1 ALAEETAFRNSTLQA
16 SYLIFACRALGLDTG
31 PMSGFDR
38 QKVVEVFFTGTS
50 LKSNLLINIG
60 YGDSNNLYG
69 RLSRLDFE
77 DACGLA

>member
-1 ALAEETAFRNSTLQA
+1 M
-16 SYLIFACRALGLDTG
+16 IFACRALGLDTG

-38 QKVVEVFFTGTS
+38 QKVDETFFTGTT

-60 YGDSNNLYG
+60 YGDTSKLYG
-69 RLSRLDFE
+69 RLPRLTFD